1 MYDNHL
7 RISGQ
12 NGAFRW
18 LLDGHLAADSTIHP
32 TNCPESRVLR
42 VSNSGALILC
52 VSSHK
57 RVLLNDYKL
66 YNGSYKEWLSPI
78 MEFNMFN
85 PVKTFRMVCVLGAY
99 CLINYILVGLFIL
112 GGDGSCISPRC
123 DCNFE
128 TAMCSI
134 VTNGA

>member
-18 LLDGHLAADSTIHP
+18 LLDGHLAADSNIHP

-42 VSNSGALILC
+42 VSNSGALVLC

-85 PVKTFRMVCVLGAY
+85 PVKTFRMVCSRKSVLL
-99 CLINYILVGLFIL
+99 LIIF
-112 GGDGSCISPRC
+112 
-123 DCNFE
+123 
-128 TAMCSI
+128 
-134 VTNGA
+134 